1 MIISNHDVYIAIL
14 QAERTHLKK
23 DYFIL
28 LSNLDHRKLF
38 IYKLLIVFNLF
49 KLKMSF
55 EDSDDEAEKKVDL
68 PPYKIRFTDFP
79 REA

>member
-1 MIISNHDVYIAIL
+1 M
-14 QAERTHLKK
+14 THLKK
-23 DYFIL
+23 TIL
-28 LSNLDHRKLF
+28 FYYQILDHRKLF

-55 EDSDDEAEKKVDL
+55 EDSEDEAEKKVDL